1 MDRQGSFVND
11 MSPAD
16 RVIAFVQELTH
27 TAGPAAGDPFILRDW
42 QVEII
47 RSIYDP
53 VKPCGNRFARTAF
66 MTLPRKNGKTELCA
80 ALALYHLMGDGERG
94 AQVYSAAADRE
105 QAALIFMAASAMVRN
120 DPELEAMLNIVE
132 SRRRIVFH
140 ENGSF
145 YQAVSSESRSK
156 HGYNAST
163 IIYDELAQAP
173 NRELYDVL
181 TTSTGARSQPLTL
194 IISTMSTDK
203 HSIFFEQYDYACKV
217 RDGQIEDPT
226 FIPIIYQADEDAD
239 AWDEAVWHECNPA
252 LGDFRSLDEM
262 RIMADRAKRMPAAEA
277 TFRNLY
283 LNQMVDREVR
293 FLSSRDWLACKR
305 PIDRERLRGR
315 KCVGGLDLSS
325 TRDLTALVLVFP
337 DDEGQKFEALCWF
350 WVPGDNLRER
360 QMQDRVPYPVWRDK
374 GYIEAPEG
382 KAIDKNY
389 VAFEIGQLVTEFDIE
404 AIAYDRWRIED
415 LKKLLSEESI
425 DVNLVEWGQGFK
437 DMGPAVD
444 HLETVVLNK
453 QLSHDNPVLDWC
465 ASNVVIS
472 SDPAG
477 ARKINKERS
486 REKVD
491 GMVALAMAMGLYYRD
506 HEQEPKLYA
515 DGADIFFLNV

>member
-1 MDRQGSFVND
+1 MVGQDRFV
-11 MSPAD
+11 SGAD

-27 TAGPAAGDPFILRDW
+27 TSGPAAGKPFMLRDW
-42 QVEII
+42 QVDIV
-47 RSIYDP
+47 RCIYDP
-53 VKPCGNRFARTAF
+53 IKPDGNRFARTAF

-80 ALALYHLMGDGERG
+80 ALALYHLMGDGEQG

-105 QAALIFMAASAMVRN
+105 QAGLIYQAAATMVRN
-120 DPELEAMLNIVE
+120 DPELEAILNVVE
-132 SRRRIVFH
+132 SKKRIVFYDT
-140 ENGSF
+140 GSF

-181 TTSTGARSQPLTL
+181 TTSTGARAQPLTL

-203 HSIFFEQYDYACKV
+203 HSIFFEQYDYACKI
-217 RDGQIEDPT
+217 RDGQIVDPT
-226 FIPIIYQADEDAD
+226 FIPIIYQAPEDAD
-239 AWDEAVWHECNPA
+239 AWDESVWFECNPA

-293 FLSSRDWLACKR
+293 YLSARDWMACKQ
-305 PIDRERLRGR
+305 PIDRERLKGR

-337 DDEGQKFEALCWF
+337 DDLGESFDVLCWF

-360 QMQDRVPYPVWRDK
+360 QTQDRVPYPVWRDQ
-374 GYIEAPEG
+374 GFLEAPEG
-382 KAIDKNY
+382 KAIDKTFVSHRIGEL
-389 VAFEIGQLVTEFDIE
+389 VAEFNVE
-404 AIAYDRWRIED
+404 ALAYDRWRIED
-415 LKKLLSEESI
+415 LRKMLVDESI

-444 HLETVVLNK
+444 HLETAVLNGM
-453 QLSHDNPVLDWC
+453 LRHENPILDWC

-472 SDPAG
+472 TDPAG

-506 HEQEPKLYA
+506 HEPDKVAYS
-515 DGADIFFLNV
+515 DGAGFLVLDI